1 MIPSFADI
9 SFKNPELLWLLV
21 LMPLIVAYHIFLHR
35 KNMPQLRYSSVAGVK
50 RAVGGGKAWLTHV
63 PAALRTLA
71 VGLLIL
77 AVARPQSSSSWQDV
91 TTEGI
96 DIVLCLDI
104 SGSMLAEDFK
114 PNRLEASKKVA
125 QNFLQGRPNDRV
137 GLVIFA
143 AESFTQCPLTTDHSI
158 LLNLFQDVK
167 TGMLEDGT
175 AIGLGLATSVQR
187 LKDSEAVSKV
197 VILLTDGDNNAG
209 SIAPMTAAEIA
220 REFGVRV
227 YTIGVGTRGTAP
239 FPFTDPFGRTVYQD
253 MEVRINE
260 PLLKEMA
267 QMTGGKYFRATDN
280 AALEAVYTEIDALEK
295 SKIDVTEYR
304 KRKEEF
310 LPFAVLALLLVLL
323 EIGVR
328 NTLLRSI
335 IS

>member
-1 MIPSFADI
+1 MPNFADI
-9 SFKNPELLWLLV
+9 AFKNPELLWLL
-21 LMPLIVAYHIFLHR
+21 LMLPLVVVHHVFLHR
-35 KNMPQLRYSSVAGVK
+35 KNMPQLRYSSLAGVK
-50 RAVGGGKAWLTHV
+50 QAASPRTAYYTHIPV
-63 PAALRTLA
+63 VLRTLA
-71 VGLLIL
+71 LALLIV
-77 AVARPQSSSSWQDV
+77 AIARPQSSSSWQDV

-125 QNFLQGRPNDRV
+125 MNFMKGRPNDRV
-137 GLVIFA
+137 GLVIFS

-197 VILLTDGDNNAG
+197 VILLTDGDNNSG
-209 SIAPMTAAEIA
+209 SIAPITAAEIA
-220 REFGVRV
+220 KEFGVRV
-227 YTIGVGTRGTAP
+227 YTIGVGTRGSAP

-253 MEVRINE
+253 VEVRINE
-260 PLLKEMA
+260 ALLKEMA
-267 QMTGGKYFRATDN
+267 EMTDGKYFRATDN
-280 AALEAVYTEIDALEK
+280 AALEAVYAEIDQMER

-310 LPFAVLALLLVLL
+310 MPFAALALLLVLAEVL
-323 EIGVR
+323 VR
-328 NTLLRSI
+328 QTVLRSV

>member
-1 MIPSFADI
+1 MPNLSDI
-9 SFKNPELLWLLV
+9 AFKNPELLWLLV
-21 LMPLIVAYHIFLHR
+21 LLPLMVAYHVFLHR
-35 KNMPQLRYSSVAGVK
+35 KNMPQLRYSGIQGAKKAASP
-50 RAVGGGKAWLTHV
+50 RTAWLTHLPV
-63 PAALRTLA
+63 VLRTLA
-71 VGLLIL
+71 VALLIVAL
-77 AVARPQSSSSWQDV
+77 ARPQSSSSWQDV

-96 DIVLCLDI
+96 DITLCLDV
-104 SGSMLAEDFK
+104 STSMLAEDFK

-125 QNFLQGRPNDRV
+125 MNFMQGRPNDRM

-158 LLNLFQDVK
+158 LLNLFKDVK
-167 TGMLEDGT
+167 TGMLQDGT

-187 LKDSEAVSKV
+187 LKDSEAISKV

-209 SIAPMTAAEIA
+209 AIAPITAAEIA
-220 REFGVRV
+220 KEFGLRV

-239 FPFTDPFGRTVYQD
+239 FPFTDPFGRTRYQD

-260 PLLKEMA
+260 PLLKEIA
-267 QMTGGKYFRATDN
+267 EMTGGKYFRATDN
-280 AALEAVYTEIDALEK
+280 AALESVYAEIDQLEK

-310 LPFAVLALLLVLL
+310 LPFAALALLFLLGEILV
-323 EIGVR
+323 R
-328 NTLLRSI
+328 QTLLRSI